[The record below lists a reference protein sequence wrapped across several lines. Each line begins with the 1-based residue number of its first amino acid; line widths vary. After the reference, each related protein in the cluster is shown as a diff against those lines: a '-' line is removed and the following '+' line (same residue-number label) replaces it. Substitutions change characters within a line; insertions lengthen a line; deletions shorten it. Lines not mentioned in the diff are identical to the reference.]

1 MARDVKIDVKL
12 NLAEF
17 VKVTDAA
24 ASRVIRAFTMR
35 TVERMKAAF
44 KLPKSGRVYRVS
56 RTGRPHQ
63 ASAPGEAPAILT
75 GFLQNSI
82 LTTFPT
88 AREGVIAIGAAY
100 APYLE
105 YGTRRGNKIKP
116 RPYIAP
122 AIKETIA
129 EFKKPGIIGGLIS

>member
-24 ASRVIRAFTMR
+24 ASRVIRAFALR

-56 RTGRPHQ
+56 RTGRTHQ
-63 ASAPGEAPAILT
+63 ASAPGEAPAILMS
-75 GFLQNSI
+75 FLQDSI

-105 YGTRRGNKIKP
+105 YGTARMKP

-129 EFKKPGIIGGLIS
+129 EFKKPGIIGGLIG

>member
-1 MARDVKIDVKL
+1 MARDVKIAVKL

-24 ASRVIRAFTMR
+24 ASRVIRAFTLR
-35 TVERMKAAF
+35 TVERIKAAF

-56 RTGRPHQ
+56 RTGKPHQ
-63 ASAPGEAPAILT
+63 ASAPGESPAILT
-75 GFLQNSI
+75 SFLQDSI

-88 AREGVIAIGAAY
+88 AREGIIAIGAAY

-105 YGTRRGNKIKP
+105 YGTVRMKP

-122 AIKETIA
+122 AIKETVA
-129 EFKKPGIIGGLIS
+129 EFKKPGIIGGLLS

>member
-1 MARDVKIDVKL
+1 MARDVKIAVKL

-24 ASRVIRAFTMR
+24 ASRVIRAFTLR
-35 TVERMKAAF
+35 TVERIKAAF

-56 RTGRPHQ
+56 RTGKPHQ
-63 ASAPGEAPAILT
+63 ASAPGESPAILT
-75 GFLQNSI
+75 GFLQNSV

-88 AREGVIAIGAAY
+88 AREGIIAIGAAY

-105 YGTRRGNKIKP
+105 YGTVRMKP

-129 EFKKPGIIGGLIS
+129 EFKKPGIVGWLIG